1 MWKRKKHKIA
11 LFMTIVLLAGCVPT
25 ISYATSTQDKLD
37 QAEKDKDKLEQQQ
50 QDSNDKLDNLE
61 NTQKNLK
68 SELNKL
74 NEQLTQVS
82 EHLADLEDQIAVKEK
97 ENADI
102 IRDLADARD
111 LESWQYQCMKKRI
124 QLMYEQNDKSV
135 LNALLEMGGFAD
147 FLNFNENFEQLTAYD
162 QMMFDEYVANR
173 EYIESEELRLNQE
186 KVALDGLKME
196 AEAEKSKVS
205 GLIGQTTN
213 SIANYEEQIEDV
225 EAQIRA
231 YEAQIKEKEKDI
243 KALKKK
249 IEEEKALAAA
259 AANAAWRDISEVTFA
274 EGDRYLLANLIYCE
288 AGGEPYEGQ
297 VAVGAVVINR
307 LLSSK
312 FPNTITGVIY
322 QKNQF
327 SPVKSGRYALAL
339 SQNRATEKC
348 YRAADEAM
356 AGVTNVGNCLFFR
369 TPIEGLTGIR
379 IGGHIFY

>member
-97 ENADI
+97 EIADI

>member
-97 ENADI
+97 EIADI

-135 LNALLEMGGFAD
+135 LNALFEMGGFAD
-147 FLNFNENFEQLTAYD
+147 FLNFSENFEQLTAYD